1 MVKPT
6 SIIGHQDII
15 KYFNQ
20 VIAADHLAHCYLFY
34 GPTHVGKTAVL
45 SRLVQKLIGDVVDVD
60 LERPEVLA
68 SRYPNFYYLKV
79 QEDKS
84 EISVDDVRDFRS
96 RLSLGAFGKGRKIA
110 VIFQGEALNASSSN
124 ALLKLLEEP
133 TQDTII
139 FILSNRGDSI
149 MPTIRSRAVAIEFH
163 PVPVIEQLEQFK
175 QYGTAADLEDIV
187 KAAAGKPGLAL
198 SYLNNRSEFDTM
210 IGRSNELADVMFMS
224 NDRLITFFNNQDIS
238 EDFFDQLMMVLRDAM
253 LVGTGVESAVNLK
266 PLLPKY
272 RQLIADN
279 NIMRLTSLLSAVE
292 KLRSSPLYLNQELQL
307 DNTFINI

>member
-1 MVKPT
+1 MVKPI
-6 SIIGHQDII
+6 SIIGHQEII
-15 KYFNQ
+15 NYFDQ
-20 VIAADHLAHCYLFY
+20 VISADHLANCYLFY

-45 SRLVQKLIGDVVDVD
+45 GQLVQKLIGDVADVN
-60 LERPEVLA
+60 LEQPEILA

-96 RLSLGAFGKGRKIA
+96 RLSLGALGKGRKIA
-110 VIFQGEALNASSSN
+110 VIFQGEALNSSSSN

-133 TQDTII
+133 TQNTTI

-149 MPTIRSRAVAIEFH
+149 MPTIRSRAVSIEFH
-163 PVPVIEQLEQFK
+163 PVPVSVQLRQLS
-175 QYGTAADLEDIV
+175 QYGKSDDLENIV
-187 KAAAGKPGLAL
+187 KAASGKPGLAL
-198 SYLNNRSEFDTM
+198 SYLNNRPEFDTM
-210 IGRSNELADVMFMS
+210 IGRSNELVDVLLMG
-224 NDRLITFFNNQDIS
+224 NDQLITFFSNQDIT
-238 EDFFDQLMMVLRDAM
+238 EDFYDHLMMVLRDLM
-253 LVGTGVESAVNLK
+253 LVGAGVDEAVNIS

-272 RQLIADN
+272 RQLISGNQAS
-279 NIMRLTSLLSAVE
+279 RLANLLSAVE

>member
-1 MVKPT
+1 MQL
-6 SIIGHQDII
+6 IGHQDII
-15 KYFNQ
+15 QYFDQ
-20 VIAADHLAHCYLFY
+20 VISADHLAHCYLFY
-34 GPTHVGKTAVL
+34 GPAHVGKTAVL
-45 SRLVQKLIGDVVDVD
+45 SRLVQELIGDVVDVD

-84 EISVDDVRDFRS
+84 EISVDDVRDFRA

-110 VIFQGEALNASSSN
+110 VIFQGESLNASSSN

-133 TQDTII
+133 TQDTTI

-149 MPTIRSRAVAIEFH
+149 MPTIKSRAVSIEFH
-163 PVPVIEQLEQFK
+163 PVPVLEQLEHFK
-175 QYGTAADLEDIV
+175 QHLAGADLEDMV

-210 IGRSNELADVMFMS
+210 IGRSNELVDVLSMG
-224 NDRLITFFNNQDIS
+224 NDQLIAFFGNQDIT
-238 EDFFDQLMMVLRDAM
+238 EDFYDHLMMVLRDVM
-253 LVGTGVESAVNLK
+253 LVSAGVESAVNIRI
-266 PLLPKY
+266 LLPKY

-279 NIMRLTSLLSAVE
+279 NSVRLAQLLSAVE
-292 KLRSSPLYLNQELQL
+292 RLRSTPLYLNQELQL